1 MCGCSRDR
9 CEALMSHDPISVP
22 LERAFF
28 LDMITPSVLKALV
41 IHDQTSTKPHLA
53 GFIKW
58 LSPLGWVLAMCGQ
71 VFWHFQMK
79 YGLKWKTHQGVRW
92 SGLGKNIVLC
102 EFSGYNQEGE
112 GILVS
117 LEKYGQIL
125 SSEKHYETVV
135 SSPWRNCWQLYHIY
149 LVCMC
154 TRSLSCV
161 RLFETP
167 WTVAHQ
173 VLLSMGFPR
182 QESWS
187 GLPFPPP
194 GDLPNQG
201 IWIWVSYI
209 GR

>member
-1 MCGCSRDR
+1 M
-9 CEALMSHDPISVP
+9 
-22 LERAFF
+22 
-28 LDMITPSVLKALV
+28 T
-41 IHDQTSTKPHLA
+41 
-53 GFIKW
+53 
-58 LSPLGWVLAMCGQ
+58 LSSQLGSGHVWA

-92 SGLGKNIVLC
+92 SGPGKNIVLC

-112 GILVS
+112 GILLS

-125 SSEKHYETVV
+125 FSEKHYETLV
-135 SSPWRNCWQLYHIY
+135 SSPWRNCWRLYHIY

-167 WTVAHQ
+167 WTIAHQ

-187 GLPFPPP
+187 RLPFPPP

-209 GR
+209 GRWTLSLSHVRSPSYSWTKTQRTHPMCVGRV